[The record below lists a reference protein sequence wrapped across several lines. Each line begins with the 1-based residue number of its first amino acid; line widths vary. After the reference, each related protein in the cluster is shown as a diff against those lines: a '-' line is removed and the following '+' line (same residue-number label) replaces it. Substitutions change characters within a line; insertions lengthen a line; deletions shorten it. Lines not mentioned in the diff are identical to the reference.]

1 MKLLK
6 TNKNITLNTIE
17 KNLIFD
23 LVNIEIKKCIP
34 FIEDDYKNKLIKIK
48 NKMKLSKKQ
57 NKISNT
63 MYNTVE
69 LAYYP
74 YEKIKGL

>member
-48 NKMKLSKKQ
+48 NKIKRYTP
-57 NKISNT
+57 KILKVGYRLVF
-63 MYNTVE
+63 M
-69 LAYYP
+69 L
-74 YEKIKGL
+74 L